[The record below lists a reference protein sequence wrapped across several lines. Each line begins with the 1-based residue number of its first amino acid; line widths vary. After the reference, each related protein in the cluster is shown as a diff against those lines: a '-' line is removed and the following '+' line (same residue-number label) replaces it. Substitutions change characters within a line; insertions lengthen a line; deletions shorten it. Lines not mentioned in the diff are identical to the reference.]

1 MKHLMLVVALV
12 LALGIAVRAQADI
25 VTTLGSS
32 VEEAH
37 DAIFSAFSTGSIS
50 MVGVSDVFKTA
61 GAPTRWPLTAARASA
76 LHDRPPIAS
85 QSRRCRCRRAP
96 RPRPR

>member
-61 GAPTRWPLTAARASA
+61 GAR
-76 LHDRPPIAS
+76 LHRH
-85 QSRRCRCRRAP
+85 RRLCEAMGGLS
-96 RPRPR
+96 